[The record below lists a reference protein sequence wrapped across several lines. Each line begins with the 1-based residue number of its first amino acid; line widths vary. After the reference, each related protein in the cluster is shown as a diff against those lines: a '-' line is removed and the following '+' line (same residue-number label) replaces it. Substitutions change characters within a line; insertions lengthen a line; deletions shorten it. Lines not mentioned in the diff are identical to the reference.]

1 MDLWE
6 EKAGPRQQVDSS
18 RGPTLIKLLRELD
31 AFGPRGFGDVE
42 QAFRDPSRKVE
53 EDEVFDMSGT
63 SPHRLCEQTEHAPHR
78 FGIALEHVHEVRAA
92 ECERGRLGHR
102 RHRRRSLRLVEEGQV
117 PEHVAPALESDH
129 DLAPRVVGHRDFH
142 RSSDDEEHV
151 SGFVVAMEDHLV
163 AREVA

>member
-1 MDLWE
+1 
-6 EKAGPRQQVDSS
+6 
-18 RGPTLIKLLRELD
+18 
-31 AFGPRGFGDVE
+31 
-42 QAFRDPSRKVE
+42 
-53 EDEVFDMSGT
+53 MSGT

-163 AREVA
+163 AREVACPHLARKRKAIGRAQTREQRALGEEIRDPCRVHWADSAREVKRWRPQALRRVVWLA